1 MQTQFTQNP
10 KFLLGLA
17 YWRGLYNVD
26 VNLNEAVRWFTASAQ
41 QKFCESY
48 WALGQ
53 MAMENND
60 QDVAL
65 AWWNKA
71 VELGHVASMSALGKL
86 FLELAAKD
94 DDQDHVQH
102 SPPRD
107 VCLSKALALLT
118 NAARLGD
125 AEAFF
130 ILGHLHQAGT
140 VTAAS
145 RYKSFLSCPLL
156 DMTNTTA
163 ADENDPAELLLQ
175 RQQEE
180 LELATRCY
188 QQAAEMGHM
197 EAMYFAAQ
205 LWHSQQ
211 QYAAAL
217 EFYAQAAAKG
227 HLLARVMAARYQ
239 LVGLGGIPADPPKA
253 YQVNVPF
260 LPYVVC
266 IPFSN

>member
-1 MQTQFTQNP
+1 M
-10 KFLLGLA
+10 
-17 YWRGLYNVD
+17 D
-26 VNLNEAVRWFTASAQ
+26 VNVNEAIRWFTTSAQ

-53 MAMENND
+53 MAIENND

-65 AWWNKA
+65 AWWEKA
-71 VELGHVASMSALGKL
+71 VELGHVISMAALGKL
-86 FLELAAKD
+86 LLKIAAED
-94 DDQDHVQH
+94 EQH
-102 SPPRD
+102 HHHHQHQRD
-107 VCLSKALALLT
+107 IYLSRALSLLT
-118 NAARLGD
+118 DAARSGD

-145 RYKSFLSCPLL
+145 HYKSLLSCSLL
-156 DMTNTTA
+156 DMTA
-163 ADENDPAELLLQ
+163 SSYGAPVAGGADEIADPAELLLQ

-188 QQAAEMGHM
+188 QQAAEMGHL

-217 EFYAQAAAKG
+217 ELYEQAASKG

-239 LVGLGGIPADPPKA
+239 LIGLGGIPADPPRA
-253 YQVNVPF
+253 YQVNVSAVILISPEKLIF
-260 LPYVVC
+260 HK
-266 IPFSN
+266 